1 MVLDVS
7 SVAMSFGGN
16 VVLRDVSFQ
25 IHEKERV
32 SLVGYNGCG
41 KTTLLNIITGELTA
55 TGGFVVL
62 KNKATIGYQKQMSG
76 LSPEKTIYTEMK
88 SVNDADKLL
97 ARMKELEATMA
108 NDDSLI
114 EEYEEV
120 SAKYDAVD
128 GYNLDFNIKKI
139 LNGLGFPKE
148 THDKK
153 VGVLSGGEKTRLALA
168 KLLIMKPDLLI
179 LDEPTNHLDID
190 TLEWLEEFLLNYEG
204 AILAVSHDRHF
215 LDAVSTKTVEISG
228 GKSKIYNG
236 NFSAYLRQKQENDER
251 EEREYEKTVE
261 KAEKLGDYV
270 ARNLVRVSTSN
281 MAKSRRKQL
290 EKLDLSAPESSNHV
304 KVKLDIIPANEPY
317 KEVIT
322 AKELCVKAG
331 GRTLVNK
338 LDFELLRGERLTIV
352 GANGTGKTTLLKVLL
367 NKNSPASGRVR
378 LGGGVKISYLEQQL
392 SATRSKNPLEYIWDL
407 YPSMNQLEIRSL
419 LASVGFRN
427 EDVFID
433 ARGLSG
439 GELARLNLAKIS
451 LEHPNL
457 LVLDEPTNHL
467 DIYTKDILYDALEA
481 YEGTMIVVTHDRY
494 LMECINSKILLL
506 TDNEWKLFESYK
518 QYREYRETGKVT
530 LAAPGTA
537 SKKSEEK
544 KNEAESLLSQKEL
557 RAFRAK
563 ERERKAYIDKRIEEL
578 EISVDDLT
586 EQINSPEVASD
597 HTKLSEL
604 YIQLEE
610 SKAELNSLSD
620 EWLLNYSDD

>member
-1 MVLDVS
+1 
-7 SVAMSFGGN
+7 MSFGGN

-270 ARNLVRVSTSN
+270 ARNLVRASTSN

>member
-270 ARNLVRVSTSN
+270 ARNLVRASTSN

-331 GRTLVNK
+331 GRTLVDK

>member
-270 ARNLVRVSTSN
+270 ARNLVRASTSN

-331 GRTLVNK
+331 GRTLVDK

-352 GANGTGKTTLLKVLL
+352 GANGSGKTTLLKVLL

>member
-270 ARNLVRVSTSN
+270 ARNLVRASTSN